1 MFRHAGYAQKCQTNA
16 QKNPKVSLRLQFL
29 RFSFLGDVDDLEDA
43 VGKRGPLK
51 KSALMGAAYLKAKAQ
66 ADAERQ
72 THDADQLLTLPSG
85 LTSGAKRR
93 WMTLAPLLLEDGRL
107 TVDTRETLVNFVR
120 LADEADVL
128 GEQLTAEGVVL
139 TTPHGAIANP
149 KAKILAGI
157 RSTLLRYSQACG
169 LDPVSRARLGT
180 AGVIDLRSPEQ
191 KREDA
196 EFSQFFG

>member
-1 MFRHAGYAQKCQTNA
+1 MGR
-16 QKNPKVSLRLQFL
+16 
-29 RFSFLGDVDDLEDA
+29 
-43 VGKRGPLK
+43 RGPLPK
-51 KSALMGAAYLKAKAQ
+51 NRPLGGAYLQAKAA

-72 THDADQLLTLPSG
+72 EHDADPLLALPSG

-93 WMTLAPLLLEDGRL
+93 WMTLAPLMLQDGRL
-107 TVDTRETLVNFVR
+107 RADTRETLVNFVR

-139 TTPHGAIANP
+139 KTPHGAIANP

-169 LDPVSRARLGT
+169 LDPVSRARLGA
-180 AGVIDLRSPEQ
+180 AGVIDMRTPEE
-191 KREDA
+191 KRQDA
-196 EFSQFFG
+196 QFDAMFA

>member
-1 MFRHAGYAQKCQTNA
+1 MGR
-16 QKNPKVSLRLQFL
+16 
-29 RFSFLGDVDDLEDA
+29 
-43 VGKRGPLK
+43 RGPLPK
-51 KSALMGAAYLKAKAQ
+51 NRPLGGDYLKAKAQ

-72 THDADQLLTLPSG
+72 AQDADHLLTLPSG

-93 WMTLAPLLLEDGRL
+93 WMTLAPLMMADGRL
-107 TVDTRETLVNFVR
+107 KADTREALLNYVR

-139 TTPHGAIANP
+139 KTPHGAIANP

-169 LDPVSRARLGT
+169 LDPVSKARLGA
-180 AGVIDLRSPEQ
+180 AGVIDTRTPEERQ
-191 KREDA
+191 QDA
-196 EFSQFFG
+196 DFDKMFA

>member
-1 MFRHAGYAQKCQTNA
+1 MGR
-16 QKNPKVSLRLQFL
+16 
-29 RFSFLGDVDDLEDA
+29 
-43 VGKRGPLK
+43 RGPLPK
-51 KSALMGAAYLKAKAQ
+51 NRPMGGDYLKAKAL

-72 THDADQLLTLPSG
+72 DQGDNALLALPSG

-107 TVDTRETLVNFVR
+107 RADTREALVNYVR

-139 TTPHGAIANP
+139 KTPHGAIANP

-157 RSTLLRYSQACG
+157 RSCLLRYSQACG
-169 LDPVSRARLGT
+169 LDPVSKARLGA
-180 AGVIDLRSPEQ
+180 AGVIDLRTPEE
-191 KREDA
+191 KRQDA
-196 EFSQFFG
+196 EFSEMFN